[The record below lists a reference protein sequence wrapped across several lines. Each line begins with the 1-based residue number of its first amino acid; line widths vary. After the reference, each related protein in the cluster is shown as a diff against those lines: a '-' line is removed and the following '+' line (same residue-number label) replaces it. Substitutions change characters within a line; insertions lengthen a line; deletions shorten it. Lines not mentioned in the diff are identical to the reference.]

1 MSTVS
6 ISPVALTFN
15 NAASEVSPIRLM
27 LSQRE
32 SISVQLRAG
41 HDLVRVVSGCAWISH
56 EGKDFVLK
64 AGEQEQLY
72 RGRFDTLITALGKR
86 TLVVELLPAVTA

>member
-6 ISPVALTFN
+6 ISPVILTFN
-15 NAASEVSPIRLM
+15 TTTTEGSPIRFM

-41 HDLVRVVSGCAWISH
+41 HDCVRVISGCAWISH

-72 RGRFDTLITALGKR
+72 RGRFDTLITTLGKR
-86 TLVVELLPAVTA
+86 TLVIELLPAVSA